1 MEKQFWHLYDDVETY
16 CQAPTAAK
24 KAQIEQDF
32 NHWVTTQVDYP
43 DLRYELGKLDR
54 AREEL
59 LLILKYPWLPLHNNW
74 SERQIR
80 EYVKRRKISGGTR
93 SALGQRCRDIFASL
107 KKTCKLHGVSFSRY
121 LKDRI
126 SGAGIIPR
134 LSDLVREKSAQLMS
148 NSAYSF

>member
-93 SALGQRCRDIFASL
+93 RGAMQ
-107 KKTCKLHGVSFSRY
+107 TSRSCCFRY
-121 LKDRI
+121 RNTQVIAFPLPELVPPI
-126 SGAGIIPR
+126 AGPNNP
-134 LSDLVREKSAQLMS
+134 QC
-148 NSAYSF
+148 